1 MTSSNSNR
9 TALAIR
15 TKGGVKFGKE
25 MREKEFLFQE
35 RFINLNHGEYAFLF
49 LQALPDLATN
59 NS

>member
-1 MTSSNSNR
+1 
-9 TALAIR
+9 
-15 TKGGVKFGKE
+15 